1 MITSSFQ
8 VALLLSVL
16 LSIAGLSWWAAP
28 RVRTVEGFFRGQ
40 EPGYAPGVWTL
51 TLSQVTTW
59 IFARSL
65 MNAALLGYFYG
76 IAGTLAY
83 AVYYASFLTGWL
95 IIDRLRFVH
104 GYSNIQFFF
113 SERFG
118 RLGVLGYN
126 LLVSLRLLSEVFA
139 NLLVVGIVFGAAGSG
154 AYNLA
159 ILAVAAI
166 TLLYSLKGGLSA
178 SLKTDVQQ
186 MLLLMAV
193 LLVLLV
199 MLFSHSQFELPAL
212 VMSSPELASP
222 GWILLVVALLQ
233 VISYPLHDPVM
244 MDRGFLGDR
253 DTTRKSFIQAF
264 WISTAFILLF
274 GLLGVFAGLHRL
286 GDEEMMATLQRLLG
300 TPAIFLLGLALIV
313 SAASTLD
320 STLSSASKL
329 AIVDMGMGRVHP
341 NRGRLVMLLF
351 MLSGLFLVY
360 FGTDDLYAAV
370 AVSGTA
376 SLFLTPVIIFC
387 IWMNRRV
394 ARWSFL
400 VNFLFAVG
408 GSAIYFLETSGYV
421 NWIGSWSGV
430 EHDYSKL
437 LILTLLILSV
447 GMISFWWGMQ
457 DE

>member
-8 VALLLSVL
+8 VAMLLSVL
-16 LSIAGLSWWAAP
+16 LSIAGLSWWVAP

-65 MNAALLGYFYG
+65 MNAALLGYFFG

-83 AVYYASFLTGWL
+83 AVYYGSFLTGWL
-95 IIDRLRFVH
+95 IIDRLRFVQ
-104 GYSNIQFFF
+104 GYSNIQGFF
-113 SERFG
+113 SDRFG
-118 RLGVLGYN
+118 RLGVVCYN

-159 ILAVAAI
+159 ILAVAGI

-178 SLKTDVQQ
+178 SLRTDVQQ
-186 MLLLMAV
+186 MLLLVAV
-193 LLVLLV
+193 LVVLLV
-199 MLFSHSQFELPAL
+199 MLVSHSQFDLPAL
-212 VMSSPELASP
+212 VTSSPELVSP
-222 GWILLVVALLQ
+222 GWILLLVALLQ

-244 MDRGFLGDR
+244 MDRGFLADR
-253 DTTRKSFIQAF
+253 RTTRKSFIQAF
-264 WISTAFILLF
+264 WISTAFIVLF
-274 GLLGVFAGLHRL
+274 GLLGVFAGLHRV

-329 AIVDMGMGRVHP
+329 AIVDMGMGRVEP
-341 NRGRLVMLLF
+341 NRGRLAMLLF
-351 MLSGLFLVY
+351 TLGGLLLVY
-360 FGTDDLYAAV
+360 FGTNDLYAAV

-376 SLFLTPVIIFC
+376 SLFLTPIIIFC
-387 IWMNRRV
+387 IWMNRQV
-394 ARWSFL
+394 AQWSFL

-408 GSAIYFLETSGYV
+408 GSVVYFLETSGYL
-421 NWIGSWSGV
+421 NWIGYWTGV

-437 LILTLLILSV
+437 LLLTVFILSV

>member
-1 MITSSFQ
+1 MITSGFQ

-16 LSIAGLSWWAAP
+16 LSIAGLSWWVAP

-286 GDEEMMATLQRLLG
+286 GDEEMMTTLQRLLG

-351 MLSGLFLVY
+351 MLGGLFLVY

-408 GSAIYFLETSGYV
+408 GSAIYFLETSSYV

>member
-1 MITSSFQ
+1 MITSGYQ

-16 LSIAGLSWWAAP
+16 LAVAGLSWWVAP
-28 RVRTVEGFFRGQ
+28 RVRTVEGFFMGQ

-65 MNAALLGYFYG
+65 LNAALLGYFFG

-83 AVYYASFLTGWL
+83 AVYYGSFLTGWL

-104 GYSNIQFFF
+104 GYSNIQAFF

-118 RLGVLGYN
+118 RLSVVGYN

-139 NLLVVGIVFGAAGSG
+139 NLLVVGIVFGAADSG

-159 ILAVAAI
+159 ILAVAGI

-186 MLLLMAV
+186 MLLLIAV
-193 LLVLLV
+193 LLILLV
-199 MLFSHSQFELPAL
+199 MLVSHSQFELPAL
-212 VMSSPELASP
+212 VMSSPELVSP
-222 GWILLVVALLQ
+222 GWILLLVALLQ

-244 MDRGFLGDR
+244 MDRGFLADR
-253 DTTRKSFIQAF
+253 DITRKSFIQAF
-264 WISTAFILLF
+264 WISTAFIVLF

-329 AIVDMGMGRVHP
+329 AVVDMGMGRVDP

-351 MLSGLFLVY
+351 MLGGLLLVY
-360 FGTDDLYAAV
+360 FGTRDLYAAV

-394 ARWSFL
+394 AQWSFL

-408 GSAIYFLETSGYV
+408 GSVIYFLETSGYV
-421 NWIGSWSGV
+421 NWIGGWTGV

-437 LILTLLILSV
+437 LILTLFILCV
-447 GMISFWWGMQ
+447 GLISFWWGMQ

>member
-1 MITSSFQ
+1 MITSGFQ

-16 LSIAGLSWWAAP
+16 LAVAGMSWWVAP
-28 RVRTVEGFFRGQ
+28 RVTTAEGFFRGQ
-40 EPGYAPGVWTL
+40 EPGYVPGVWTL

-65 MNAALLGYFYG
+65 MNAALLGYFFG

-83 AVYYASFLTGWL
+83 AVYYGSFLTGWL
-95 IIDRLRFVH
+95 MIDRLRFVH
-104 GYSNIQFFF
+104 GYSNIQGFF

-118 RLGVLGYN
+118 RMGVVCYN

-159 ILAVAAI
+159 ILAVAGI
-166 TLLYSLKGGLSA
+166 TLVYSLKGGLSA

-186 MLLLMAV
+186 MLILLAV

-199 MLFSHSQFELPAL
+199 MLISHSQFDLPAL
-212 VMSSPELASP
+212 LVSSPEWGSP
-222 GWILLVVALLQ
+222 GWILLLVALLQ

-244 MDRGFLGDR
+244 MDRGFLADR

-264 WISTAFILLF
+264 WISTAFIILF
-274 GLLGVFAGLHRL
+274 GLLGVFAGLHRQ
-286 GDEEMMATLQRLLG
+286 GEEELMVTMQRLLG
-300 TPAIFLLGLALIV
+300 MPAIFLLGFALIV

-329 AIVDMGMGRVHP
+329 AIVDMGMGKIHP
-341 NRGRLVMLLF
+341 NRGRVAMLLF
-351 MLSGLFLVY
+351 MLGGLFMVY
-360 FGTDDLYAAV
+360 FGTRDLYAAV

-376 SLFLTPVIIFC
+376 SLFLTPIIIFC

-394 ARWSFL
+394 AQWSFL
-400 VNFLFAVG
+400 INFLFAVG
-408 GSAIYFLETSGYV
+408 GSVIYFLETSGYV
-421 NWIGSWSGV
+421 NWIGSWTGV

-437 LILTLLILSV
+437 LILTLVILTV
-447 GMISFWWGMQ
+447 GLVSFWWGL
-457 DE
+457 ERE